1 MFVLII
7 VIHYY
12 MVCLNT
18 VSIDYKQI
26 MNTSTALCI
35 FFRLHKFHHINDVL
49 MDFHWLPVCQR
60 SLNATCNLIGIL

>member
-7 VIHYY
+7 IIHYY
-12 MVCLNT
+12 MVCLDT

-35 FFRLHKFHHINDVL
+35 FFRLPKFHHTNNVL
-49 MDFHWLPVCQR
+49 MDFHWLPVRKR
-60 SLNATCNLIGIL
+60 SLILTY